1 MHSQMIVS
9 ASAFLCFHGRI
20 SVLELDECYRTNICF
35 FSLLLGESALI
46 AYVNGILE
54 NIEEGNAVVDVN
66 GFGINVNISGST
78 MDKMPGIGESVKLYT
93 YTNVKED
100 AFTLFGFLSRDEL
113 NLFKMLITVNGI
125 GPKGGLSILS
135 VMSPDDLRFAIMAG
149 DSASIS
155 KAPGIG
161 KKTAERIT
169 LELRDKIKV
178 SEDDM
183 LSGGAALTPDIS
195 GDGAFP
201 ARDETVAALVA
212 LGYNSALAMKAVRKV
227 LGANPDAAEN
237 TEKLLKL
244 ALKEMF

>member
-1 MHSQMIVS
+1 M
-9 ASAFLCFHGRI
+9 
-20 SVLELDECYRTNICF
+20 
-35 FSLLLGESALI
+35 I

-54 NIEEGNAVVDVN
+54 SIEEGNAVVDVN
-66 GFGINVNISGST
+66 GFGINVAISGST
-78 MDKMPGIGESVKLYT
+78 YDRMPGIGEVVKLYT

-100 AFTLFGFLSRDEL
+100 AFNLFGFLSRDEL

-183 LSGGAALTPDIS
+183 LGTASVSVADLD
-195 GDGAFP
+195 GDGVNV
-201 ARDETVAALVA
+201 ARDEAVAALVA
-212 LGYNSALAMKAVRKV
+212 LGYNQGDALKAVRKV
-227 LGANPDAAEN
+227 LSANPDAAED
-237 TEKLLKL
+237 TEALLKL

>member
-1 MHSQMIVS
+1 M
-9 ASAFLCFHGRI
+9 
-20 SVLELDECYRTNICF
+20 
-35 FSLLLGESALI
+35 I

-54 NIEEGNAVVDVN
+54 YIEEGLCVVDV
-66 GFGINVNISGST
+66 GGVGINVNISGST
-78 MDKMPGIGESVKLYT
+78 MDRMPGIGEAVKLYT

-100 AFTLFGFLSRDEL
+100 AFNLFGFLSRDEL
-113 NLFKMLITVNGI
+113 SLFKMLITVSGI

-135 VMSPDDLRFAIMAG
+135 VMTPDDLRFAIMAG
-149 DSASIS
+149 DSGSIS

-178 SEDDM
+178 TEDDM
-183 LSGGAALTPDIS
+183 LRGSTAVSMDELS
-195 GDGAFP
+195 GDASS
-201 ARDETVAALVA
+201 ARDEAVAALVA
-212 LGYNSALAMKAVRKV
+212 LGYNSSDAMKAVRKV
-227 LGANPDAAEN
+227 LKSNEDAASD

>member
-1 MHSQMIVS
+1 M
-9 ASAFLCFHGRI
+9 
-20 SVLELDECYRTNICF
+20 
-35 FSLLLGESALI
+35 I

-66 GFGINVNISGST
+66 GVGYNVNISGST
-78 MDKMPGIGESVKLYT
+78 MDRMPGIGEMVKLYT

-113 NLFKMLITVNGI
+113 NLFKMLITVSGI

-135 VMSPDDLRFAIMAG
+135 VMTPDDLRFAIIAG
-149 DSASIS
+149 DSGAIS

-169 LELRDKIKV
+169 LELRDKIKAT
-178 SEDDM
+178 EDSM
-183 LSGGAALTPDIS
+183 LAAASGLSSAPAGETEN
-195 GDGAFP
+195 P
-201 ARDETVAALVA
+201 ARDEAVAALVA
-212 LGYNSALAMKAVRKV
+212 LGYNATDATKAVRKV
-227 LGANPDAAEN
+227 LAANPDVAGD
-237 TEKLLKL
+237 TESLLKQ

>member
-1 MHSQMIVS
+1 M
-9 ASAFLCFHGRI
+9 
-20 SVLELDECYRTNICF
+20 
-35 FSLLLGESALI
+35 I

-54 NIEEGNAVVDVN
+54 SIEEGNAVVDVN
-66 GFGINVNISGST
+66 GIGYNVNISGST
-78 MDKMPGIGESVKLYT
+78 MDRMPGIGEAVKLYT

-135 VMSPDDLRFAIMAG
+135 VMTPDDLRFAILAG
-149 DSASIS
+149 DSKSLS

-169 LELRDKIKV
+169 LELRDKLKV
-178 SEDDM
+178 TEDEL
-183 LSGGAALTPDIS
+183 LSGGAGAGAMAGGSFET
-195 GDGAFP
+195 DGINP
-201 ARDETVAALVA
+201 ARDEAVAALVA
-212 LGYNSALAMKAVRKV
+212 LGYNSTDSMKAVRKV
-227 LGANPDAAEN
+227 LVVNPEAGED

>member
-1 MHSQMIVS
+1 M
-9 ASAFLCFHGRI
+9 
-20 SVLELDECYRTNICF
+20 
-35 FSLLLGESALI
+35 I
-46 AYVNGILE
+46 AYVNGIIE
-54 NIEEGNAVVDVN
+54 YIEEGLCVVDV
-66 GFGINVNISGST
+66 GGVGINVNISGST
-78 MDKMPGIGESVKLYT
+78 MDRMPGIGEAVKLYT

-113 NLFKMLITVNGI
+113 SLFKMLITVSGI

-135 VMSPDDLRFAIMAG
+135 VMTPDDLRFAIMAG
-149 DSASIS
+149 DSKSLA

-178 SEDDM
+178 SEGDM
-183 LSGGAALTPDIS
+183 LKSSSAAAMDDLTGEAS
-195 GDGAFP
+195 L
-201 ARDETVAALVA
+201 ARDEAVAALVA
-212 LGYNSALAMKAVRKV
+212 LGYNSTDAMKAVRKV
-227 LGANPDAAEN
+227 LKINEDAASD

>member
-1 MHSQMIVS
+1 M
-9 ASAFLCFHGRI
+9 
-20 SVLELDECYRTNICF
+20 
-35 FSLLLGESALI
+35 I

-54 NIEEGNAVVDVN
+54 NIEEGNAVIDVN
-66 GFGINVNISGST
+66 GVGYNVNISGNT
-78 MDKMPGIGESVKLYT
+78 MDRMPGIGEVVKLYT

-135 VMSPDDLRFAIMAG
+135 VMSPDDLRFAIIAG

-169 LELRDKIKV
+169 LELRDKIKAT
-178 SEDDM
+178 EDDM
-183 LSGGAALTPDIS
+183 LSNKSAGSDDLSGEGALS
-195 GDGAFP
+195 K
-201 ARDETVAALVA
+201 DEAVAALVA
-212 LGYNSALAMKAVRKV
+212 LGYNSSEAIKAVRKV
-227 LGANPDAAEN
+227 LSTDPDAAAD
-237 TEKLLKL
+237 TEVLLKK

>member
-1 MHSQMIVS
+1 M
-9 ASAFLCFHGRI
+9 
-20 SVLELDECYRTNICF
+20 
-35 FSLLLGESALI
+35 I

-54 NIEEGNAVVDVN
+54 NLEEGNAVIDVN
-66 GFGINVNISGST
+66 GIGVNVNISGST
-78 MDKMPGIGESVKLYT
+78 MDRMPGIGEMVKLYT

-135 VMSPDDLRFAIMAG
+135 VMTPDDLRFAIMAG
-149 DSASIS
+149 DSKSLA

-169 LELRDKIKV
+169 LELRDKLKV
-178 SEDDM
+178 SEDE
-183 LSGGAALTPDIS
+183 LLGGGSVAS
-195 GDGAFP
+195 GDALVSEGENS
-201 ARDETVAALVA
+201 ARDEAVAALVA
-212 LGYNSALAMKAVRKV
+212 LGYNSADAMKAVRKV
-227 LGANPDAAEN
+227 LASDKAAGED

>member
-1 MHSQMIVS
+1 M
-9 ASAFLCFHGRI
+9 
-20 SVLELDECYRTNICF
+20 
-35 FSLLLGESALI
+35 I
-46 AYVNGILE
+46 AYVNGIIE
-54 NIEEGNAVVDVN
+54 YIEEGLCVVDV
-66 GFGINVNISGST
+66 GGVGINVNISGST
-78 MDKMPGIGESVKLYT
+78 MDRMPGIGEAVKLYT

-113 NLFKMLITVNGI
+113 SLFKMLITVSGI

-135 VMSPDDLRFAIMAG
+135 VMTPDDLRFAIMAG
-149 DSASIS
+149 DSKSLA

-183 LSGGAALTPDIS
+183 LKGSSAAAMDDLTGEAS
-195 GDGAFP
+195 L
-201 ARDETVAALVA
+201 ARDEAVAALVA
-212 LGYNSALAMKAVRKV
+212 LGYNSTDAMKEVRKV
-227 LGANPDAAEN
+227 LKTNEDAASD